1 MKVSGAST
9 TTSMPSIFVLAA
21 LPLSLRSSFRGR
33 AWRRFN
39 SSTNQNPALC
49 RVLSYFGP
57 GLPRPTIS
65 QGLIAGDSGPLVVL
79 VDLVVGRILL
89 AARSLA
95 GGAAFAQALA
105 FLAFDFLGN
114 FFLAKLRLCA
124 FGQRGIGFGGKFA
137 RTLTFADEDR
147 VDQCRVVVFAVF
159 EDRNRDT
166 LGQHEFAQHHP
177 LSGLQVG
184 QVDFEVFGQVLRQ
197 RRDFDFGHQIGNH
210 HPALPAGR
218 TDVLID
224 EMQRNRDAE
233 FVIFTDA
240 LEVDVHD
247 GGFERM
253 ALQIAQDDLLL
264 ASVIYFQFQNGC
276 VKRFLVRGMQ
286 DEIVLEGQGDR
297 IARFTVNNC
306 RHFFLAAQAAAR
318 TFPYVFAQFGRHFVS
333 RVAHVE
339 VSVFGFKKSGG
350 PRPDPGVAR
359 YYKMKMPARGG
370 HFRRRAEAAR
380 VLLPI
385 YGVVNVVTCT
395 ALPEASLSPISSGR

>member
-33 AWRRFN
+33 AWRRFS

-57 GLPRPTIS
+57 GLPRPAIS
-65 QGLIAGDSGPLVVL
+65 QGLITAVTRPCRPSCRAHFPCCP
-79 VDLVVGRILL
+79 
-89 AARSLA
+89 RSRRTYHLRPRPR
-95 GGAAFAQALA
+95 L
-105 FLAFDFLGN
+105 
-114 FFLAKLRLCA
+114 LRLPRLRLPRQLLPRQA
-124 FGQRGIGFGGKFA
+124 PALRLRPARHRLRRKFA
-137 RTLTFADEDR
+137 RTLAFADEDR
-147 VDQCRVVVFAVF
+147 IDQCRVVVFAVF
-159 EDRNRDT
+159 EGRNRDT
-166 LGQHEFAQHHP
+166 LRQPEFAQHHP

-197 RRDFDFGHQIGNH
+197 RRDFDFGHQVGNH